1 MAEKT
6 LIAWTDYTFN
16 PWMGCTK
23 VSEGCRNC
31 YAATLTKNRMGLDL
45 WGPKKKRKRTSAST
59 WQKVYRW
66 NKKAEQEQKPKRV
79 FCASLADVFEDAPEL
94 VEYRMDLWE
103 IIRNTPW
110 LDWQLLTKRPQNIEK
125 FLPSDWGDGYPNVW
139 LGTSIEDNRVAHRG
153 PILTSV
159 PAIVHFVSYEPAIG
173 PLDQLDLTDI
183 EWLIYGGESGP
194 GYRDHDI
201 QWARDIRKR
210 CEESGTAFF
219 YKQSPAYRTEMGI
232 ELDGEIVRNYP
243 KGWDRAELREPLT
256 LFG

>member
-1 MAEKT
+1 SACRGVVKIMADKT
-6 LIAWTDYTFN
+6 LIAWTDHTFN

-45 WGPKKKRKRTSAST
+45 WGPTKKRKRTSET
-59 WQKVYRW
+59 NWKKPIQW
-66 NKKAEQEQKPKRV
+66 NRKAEVEKKPRRV
-79 FCASLADVFEDAPEL
+79 FCASLGDVFEDTPECNFW
-94 VEYRMDLWE
+94 RNDLWNL
-103 IIRNTPW
+103 IKSTPW
-110 LDWQLLTKRPQNIEK
+110 LDWQLLTKRPQNIKK
-125 FLPSDWGDGYPNVW
+125 FLPDDWGEGYFNVW
-139 LGTSIEDNRVAHRG
+139 LGTSIENNRVAYRG

-210 CEESGTAFF
+210 
-219 YKQSPAYRTEMGI
+219 
-232 ELDGEIVRNYP
+232 
-243 KGWDRAELREPLT
+243 
-256 LFG
+256 